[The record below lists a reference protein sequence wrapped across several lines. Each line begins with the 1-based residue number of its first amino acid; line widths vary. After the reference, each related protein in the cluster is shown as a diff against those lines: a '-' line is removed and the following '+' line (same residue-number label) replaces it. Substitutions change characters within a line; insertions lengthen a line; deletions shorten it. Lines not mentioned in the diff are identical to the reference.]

1 MARDRQ
7 LESIIDSLLLILE
20 EGTKKE
26 DRVLESIRSDQ
37 TIFDFEVQVE
47 ETFGFLF
54 KEEDI
59 SLYEEETVLD
69 LAKRIQEYFG

>member
-26 DRVLESIRSDQ
+26 DRVLESIRGDQ
-37 TIFDFEVQVE
+37 TIFDFEVQME
-47 ETFGFLF
+47 EAFGLF

-59 SLYEEETVLD
+59 SIYEEETVLD

>member
-26 DRVLESIRSDQ
+26 DRVLESIRGDQ

-47 ETFGFLF
+47 EAFGFLF
-54 KEEDI
+54 KEEGI
-59 SLYEEETVLD
+59 SIYEEETVLD
-69 LAKRIQEYFG
+69 LAKKIQEYFG